1 MKKFLTLLIMLI
13 ALVSVASCGNN
24 PVPEGGVLEPDQIDT
39 SKETVVT
46 FYHANGA
53 AIQEVIQEIIDDFQ
67 EDMYEQ
73 YGVRVTV
80 EQTSQGDY
88 DTLRQTIASSIA
100 SGNQPTVAQTYPD
113 HVSLYLEGEAVAS
126 LDKYI
131 EHKSYGLEGSAS
143 DSYGYIDRFWAE
155 GSIYDKEGTIYSIP
169 FNKSTEVLFYNKNLF
184 EKYDWK
190 VPATWDDVIAICEEW
205 KQTAEYQKVVDS
217 KKKVGGI
224 GIDSE
229 ANFFITLIQ
238 QWGGQYTGFD
248 KNGNGTYLFDN
259 PQAKAALAWLV
270 EEFNRGNTVTATH
283 LGTNYCSDA
292 FKAVQ
297 LPMTIGSSAGASYN
311 VVTDG
316 SFVTGVAPYPQVAGA
331 SEDEKQVIQQGT
343 NITLFETRDKQEE
356 LFGWLF
362 MKYLTNYESSLK
374 FTLNTAYFPIRKDV
388 AASEEYQKYV
398 SQILYDEE
406 GNPQVDKETGEVV
419 KQYDAVKE
427 VCVVGLAQA
436 PYFYTSVA
444 FPGSAKARTE
454 GELIIQEIL
463 YNQETYSIDKAI
475 ADALAALKND

>member
-13 ALVSVASCGNN
+13 ALVSVASCDNN

-53 AIQEVIQEIIDDFQ
+53 AIQEVIQEIIDNFQ

-155 GSIYDKEGTIYSIP
+155 GSIYDKEGTTYSIP

-184 EKYDWK
+184 DKYGWE
-190 VPATWDDVIAICEEW
+190 VPATWDDVIAICEDW

-217 KKKVGGI
+217 KKDVGGI

-248 KNGNGTYLFDN
+248 KDGNGTYLFDN
-259 PQAKAALAWLV
+259 PKAKAALAWLV
-270 EEFNRGNTVTATH
+270 EEFNKGNTVTSTH

-292 FKAVQ
+292 FKAGQ

-343 NITLFETRDKQEE
+343 NITLFESRDKQEE

-362 MKYLTNYESSLK
+362 MKYLTNYESSLN

-406 GNPQVDKETGEVV
+406 GNPQVDKETGEIV

>member
-13 ALVSVASCGNN
+13 ALVSVASCAPTTQNGEILD
-24 PVPEGGVLEPDQIDT
+24 PSQIDT

-53 AIQEVIQEIIDDFQ
+53 NLQVVIQDIIDRF
-67 EDMYEQ
+67 EEEMYKQ

-100 SGNQPTVAQTYPD
+100 AGNQPTVAQTYPD
-113 HVSLYLEGEAVAS
+113 HVSLYLEGEAVKA
-126 LDKYI
+126 LDEYI
-131 EHKSYGLEGSAS
+131 EHAEYGLEGNKN
-143 DSYGYIDRFWAE
+143 DSYGFIDRFWAE
-155 GSIYDKEGTIYSIP
+155 GSIYDEKGTIYSIP
-169 FNKSTEVLFYNKNLF
+169 FNKSTEVLFYNKDLF
-184 EKYDWK
+184 AKYGWEAPK
-190 VPATWDDVIAICEEW
+190 TWDDVIEICEAW
-205 KQTAEYQKVVDS
+205 KQTTEYQNAKNEG
-217 KKKVGGI
+217 KKVGGI

-238 QWGGQYTGFD
+238 QWGGQYTGFE
-248 KNGNGTYLFDN
+248 NGKGAYLFDN
-259 PQAKAALAWLV
+259 PQAKAALNWLV
-270 EEFNRGNTVTATH
+270 EEFNKGNTVTSTH

-311 VVTDG
+311 VPTDG
-316 SFVTGVAPYPQVAGA
+316 SFTTGVAAYPQMAGA

-343 NITLFETRDKQEE
+343 NITLFECKDKQEE

-362 MKYLTNYESSLK
+362 MKYLTNYESALDW
-374 FTLNTAYFPIRKDV
+374 TLRTAYFPTRKDV
-388 AASEEYQKYV
+388 AASKEYQEYI
-398 SQILYDEE
+398 SQMVYDEE
-406 GNPQVDKETGEVV
+406 GNG
-419 KQYDAVKE
+419 QYEYDPIKE

-436 PYFYTSVA
+436 NYFYTSVA

-463 YNQETYSIDKAI
+463 YNQETYTVDKAI

>member
-1 MKKFLTLLIMLI
+1 MKKFLTLLVMLI
-13 ALVSVASCGNN
+13 ALLSVASCTPNN
-24 PVPEGGVLEPDQIDT
+24 GTKDGILEPGDIDK

-53 AIQEVIQEIIDDFQ
+53 DIQVVIQDIIDKF
-67 EDMYEQ
+67 EEEMYKQ

-113 HVSLYLEGEAVAS
+113 HVSLYLEGEAVKA
-126 LDKYI
+126 LDEYI
-131 EHKSYGLEGSAS
+131 EHDSYGLEGSEA
-143 DSYGYIDRFWAE
+143 DSYGFIDRFWAE
-155 GSIYDKEGTIYSIP
+155 GSIYDNKGTTYSIP
-169 FNKSTEVLFYNKNLF
+169 FNKSTEVLFYNKDLF
-184 EKYDWK
+184 EKYGWN

-205 KQTAEYQKVVDS
+205 KQTTEYQNAKNAG
-217 KKKVGGI
+217 KKVGGI

-248 KNGNGTYLFDN
+248 KATGKGAYLFDN
-259 PQAKAALAWLV
+259 PQARAALAWLV
-270 EEFNRGNTVTATH
+270 EEFNKGNTVTATH

-292 FKAVQ
+292 FKAIQ

-311 VVTDG
+311 VDKAG
-316 SFVTGVAPYPQVAGA
+316 AFVTGVAPYPQVAGA

-343 NITLFETRDKQEE
+343 NITLFECRDKQEE

-362 MKYLTNYESSLK
+362 MKYLTNYESALDW
-374 FTLNTAYFPIRKDV
+374 TLRTAYFPTRKDV

-398 SQILYDEE
+398 SQILYDEN
-406 GNPQVDKETGEVV
+406 GNPQVDENGNPV
-419 KQYDAVKE
+419 KKYDAVKE
-427 VCVVGLAQA
+427 VCIVGLAQSD
-436 PYFYTSVA
+436 YFYTSVA

-463 YNQETYSIDKAI
+463 YNQETYTIDKAI
-475 ADALAALKND
+475 KDALAALKND

>member
-1 MKKFLTLLIMLI
+1 MKKFLTLLVMLI
-13 ALVSVASCGNN
+13 ALVSVASCG
-24 PVPEGGVLEPDQIDT
+24 PTPQPDGILDPSQIDT

-53 AIQEVIQEIIDDFQ
+53 NLQVVIQDIIDRF
-67 EDMYEQ
+67 EEEMYKQ

-100 SGNQPTVAQTYPD
+100 AGNQPTVAQTYPD
-113 HVSLYLEGEAVAS
+113 HVSLYLEGEAVKA
-126 LDKYI
+126 LDAYI
-131 EHKSYGLEGSAS
+131 EHAEYGLEGEES
-143 DSYGYIDRFWAE
+143 DSYGFIDRFWAE

-184 EKYDWK
+184 DKYGWE
-190 VPATWDDVIAICEEW
+190 VPATWDDVLEICEAW
-205 KQTAEYQKVVDS
+205 KQTTEYQNAKNEG
-217 KKKVGGI
+217 KKVGGI

-248 KNGNGTYLFDN
+248 AKGKGAYLFDN
-259 PQAKAALAWLV
+259 PQAKAALNWLV
-270 EEFNRGNTVTATH
+270 QEFNKGNTVTSTH

-311 VVTDG
+311 VPTDG

-343 NITLFETRDKQEE
+343 NITLFECRDKQEE

-362 MKYLTNYESSLK
+362 MKYLTNYESALDW
-374 FTLNTAYFPIRKDV
+374 TLRTAYFPTRKDV
-388 AASEEYQKYV
+388 AASDEYQKYI

-406 GNPQVDKETGEVV
+406 GNPQLGENGQPVKE
-419 KQYDAVKE
+419 YDAIKE
-427 VCVVGLAQA
+427 VCVIGLAQS

-463 YNQETYSIDKAI
+463 YNQETYSVDKAI

>member
-1 MKKFLTLLIMLI
+1 MKKFLTLLVMLI
-13 ALVSVASCGNN
+13 ALVSVASCVNN
-24 PVPEGGVLEPDQIDT
+24 QGAGGDGILSPDKIDK

-53 AIQEVIQEIIDDFQ
+53 AIQEVLQDIIDNFQ
-67 EDMYEQ
+67 EEMYKQ
-73 YGVRVTV
+73 YGVRVVV

-113 HVSLYLEGEAVAS
+113 HVSLYLEGEAVKP
-126 LDKYI
+126 LDEYI
-131 EHKSYGLEGSAS
+131 EHESYGLEGEES
-143 DSYGYIDRFWAE
+143 DSYGFIDRFWAE
-155 GSIYDKEGTIYSIP
+155 GSIYDSEGTIYSIP
-169 FNKSTEVLFYNKNLF
+169 FNKSTEVLFYNKDLF
-184 EKYDWK
+184 EKYNWE
-190 VPATWDDVIAICEEW
+190 VPATWDDVIAISEEW
-205 KQTAEYQKVVDS
+205 KQTTEYQTAKNAG
-217 KKKVGGI
+217 KKVGGI

-238 QWGGQYTGFD
+238 QWGGQYTGF
-248 KNGNGTYLFDN
+248 KNGKGAYLFDN
-259 PQAKAALAWLV
+259 PQAKAALNWLV
-270 EEFNRGNTVTATH
+270 EEFNKGNTVTATH

-297 LPMTIGSSAGASYN
+297 LPMTLGSSAGASYN

-343 NITLFETRDKQEE
+343 NITLFECRDKQEE

-362 MKYLTNYESSLK
+362 MKYLTNYQSSLEW
-374 FTLNTAYFPIRKDV
+374 TLRTAYFPIRKDV
-388 AASEEYQKYV
+388 AASKEYQQYV
-398 SQILYDEE
+398 SQILYDEN
-406 GNPQVDKETGEVV
+406 GNPQVDENGNPV
-419 KQYDAVKE
+419 KKYDAVKE
-427 VCVVGLAQA
+427 VCIVGLNQA
-436 PYFYTSVA
+436 DYFYTSVA

-463 YNQETYSIDKAI
+463 YNQETYTVDKAI

>member
-1 MKKFLTLLIMLI
+1 MKKFLTLLVMLI
-13 ALVSVASCGNN
+13 ALVSVASCGPTQQNGEILD
-24 PVPEGGVLEPDQIDT
+24 PSQIDT

-53 AIQEVIQEIIDDFQ
+53 ALQEVIQDIIDRF
-67 EDMYEQ
+67 EEEMYKQ

-100 SGNQPTVAQTYPD
+100 AGNQPTVAQTYPD
-113 HVSLYLEGEAVAS
+113 HVSLYLEGEAVKA
-126 LDKYI
+126 LDAYI
-131 EHKSYGLEGSAS
+131 EHAEYGLEGEES
-143 DSYGYIDRFWAE
+143 DSYGFIDRFWAE

-169 FNKSTEVLFYNKNLF
+169 FNKSTEVLFYNKDLF
-184 EKYDWK
+184 QKYGWN
-190 VPATWDDVIAICEEW
+190 VPTTWDDVLEICEAW
-205 KQTAEYQKVVDS
+205 KQTTEYQNAKNEG
-217 KKKVGGI
+217 KKVGGI

-248 KNGNGTYLFDN
+248 ANGKGAYLFDN
-259 PQAKAALAWLV
+259 PQAKAALNWLV
-270 EEFNRGNTVTATH
+270 QEFNKGNTVTSTH

-311 VVTDG
+311 VATDG

-343 NITLFETRDKQEE
+343 NITLFECRDKQEE

-362 MKYLTNYESSLK
+362 MKYLTNYESALDW
-374 FTLNTAYFPIRKDV
+374 TLRTAYFPTRKDV
-388 AASEEYQKYV
+388 AASDDYQKYI
-398 SQILYDEE
+398 SQVLYDEN
-406 GNPQVDKETGEVV
+406 GNPQLDENGQPVKE
-419 KQYDAVKE
+419 YDAIKE
-427 VCVVGLAQA
+427 VCVVGLAQS

-463 YNQETYSIDKAI
+463 YNQETYSVDKAI

>member
-13 ALVSVASCGNN
+13 AFVSVASCGPNTTT
-24 PVPEGGVLEPDQIDT
+24 GGILEPDQIDK

-46 FYHANGA
+46 FYHAMGQANQA
-53 AIQEVIQEIIDDFQ
+53 VIQDIIDNFQ
-67 EDMYEQ
+67 EDMYKQ
-73 YGVRVTV
+73 YGVRVVV

-100 SGNQPTVAQTYPD
+100 SGDQPTIAQTYPD
-113 HVSLYLEGEAVAS
+113 HVSLYLEGEAVSS

-131 EHKSYGLEGSAS
+131 EHEAYGLEGTKS

-155 GSIYDKEGTIYSIP
+155 GSIYDNKGTIYSIP

-184 EKYDWK
+184 EKYEWD
-190 VPATWDDVIAICEEW
+190 VPTTWDEVIAICEEW
-205 KQTAEYQKVVDS
+205 KQTTEYQNAKNAG
-217 KKKVGGI
+217 KKVGGI

-238 QWGGQYTGFD
+238 QWGGQYTGID
-248 KNGNGTYLFDN
+248 ANGKGQYLFDN
-259 PQAKAALAWLV
+259 PQARAALAWLV
-270 EEFNRGNTVTATH
+270 EEFNKGNTVTATH

-292 FKAVQ
+292 FKAQQ
-297 LPMTIGSSAGASYN
+297 LPMTIGSSAGATYN
-311 VVTDG
+311 VTTDG

-343 NITLFETRDKQEE
+343 NVTLFECRDKQEE

-374 FTLNTAYFPIRKDV
+374 WTLETGYFPIRKDV
-388 AASEEYQKYV
+388 AAAKEYQEYI
-398 SQILYDEE
+398 SQILYDEN
-406 GNPQVDKETGEVV
+406 GNPQTDDNGQIV

-427 VCVVGLAQA
+427 VCVIGLAQSD
-436 PYFYTSVA
+436 YFYTSVA

-475 ADALAALKND
+475 KDALAALKND

>member
-143 DSYGYIDRFWAE
+143 DSYGYVDRFWAE

-184 EKYDWK
+184 DKYGWE
-190 VPATWDDVIAICEEW
+190 VPATWDDVIAICEDW

-248 KNGNGTYLFDN
+248 KDGNGTYLFDN

-270 EEFNRGNTVTATH
+270 EEFNKGNTVTATH

-316 SFVTGVAPYPQVAGA
+316 SFVTGVAPYPQMAGA

-343 NITLFETRDKQEE
+343 NVTLFECGDKQEE

-362 MKYLTNYESSLK
+362 MKYLTNYESALK
-374 FTLNTAYFPIRKDV
+374 WTLETAYFPIRKDV
-388 AASEEYQKYV
+388 AASKEYQQYI
-398 SQILYDEE
+398 SQIIYDEN
-406 GNPQVDKETGEVV
+406 GNPQLDENGQPVKE
-419 KQYDAVKE
+419 YDAVKE

-436 PYFYTSVA
+436 DYYYTSVA
-444 FPGSAKARTE
+444 FPGSALARSE
-454 GELIIQEIL
+454 GEFVIKAIL
-463 YNQETYSIDKAI
+463 YNQKEYDVDKAI
-475 ADALAALKND
+475 KEALDALENS

>member
-1 MKKFLTLLIMLI
+1 MKKFLTLLVMLI
-13 ALVSVASCGNN
+13 ALVSVASCVNNGGNTT
-24 PVPEGGVLEPDQIDT
+24 GILSPDQIDT
-39 SKETVVT
+39 SKETVVY

-53 AIQEVIQEIIDDFQ
+53 NLQVVIQDIIDRF
-67 EDMYEQ
+67 EEEMYKQ

-100 SGNQPTVAQTYPD
+100 AGNQPTVAQTYPD
-113 HVSLYLEGEAVAS
+113 HVSLYLEGEAVKA
-126 LDKYI
+126 LDEYI
-131 EHKSYGLEGSAS
+131 EHAEYGLEGSKA
-143 DSYGYIDRFWAE
+143 DSYGFIDRFWAE
-155 GSIYDKEGTIYSIP
+155 GSIYDDKGTIYSIP

-184 EKYDWK
+184 EKYGWE
-190 VPATWDDVIAICEEW
+190 VPATWDDVIEICEAW
-205 KQTAEYQKVVDS
+205 KQTTEYQNAKNEG
-217 KKKVGGI
+217 KKVGGI

-248 KNGNGTYLFDN
+248 ANGKGAYLFDN
-259 PQAKAALAWLV
+259 PQAKAALNWLV
-270 EEFNRGNTVTATH
+270 QEFNKGNTVTSTH

-311 VVTDG
+311 VPTDD

-343 NITLFETRDKQEE
+343 NITLFECRDKQEE

-362 MKYLTNYESSLK
+362 MKYLTNYESALDW
-374 FTLNTAYFPIRKDV
+374 TLRTAYFPTRKDV
-388 AASEEYQKYV
+388 AASKEYQEYISQKIKDDAGNEKYV
-398 SQILYDEE
+398 YD
-406 GNPQVDKETGEVV
+406 PI
-419 KQYDAVKE
+419 KE
-427 VCVVGLAQA
+427 VCVVGLAQSA
-436 PYFYTSVA
+436 YFYTSVA

-463 YNQETYSIDKAI
+463 YNQETYSVDKAI